1 MKTRRHFNKIIAVIA
16 LLTLLGQVG
25 QGHQQVSKG
34 QKWEYCAITSY
45 YATFTDPP
53 SQPGAKVSAVASI
66 CYFEFAGC
74 RREELKFELDL
85 AEFKKSLKIDRLIA
99 AGEKATEIALARAVA
114 KLGDDGWEMVGEVVF
129 TFGAERNNQAIYFK
143 RKKSRP
149 RR

>member
-1 MKTRRHFNKIIAVIA
+1 MAHRHFAKIVALVA

-25 QGHQQVSKG
+25 YAQQVSNR

-45 YATFTDPP
+45 YATLTDPP
-53 SQPGAKVSAVASI
+53 SKPDAKVSAVASI

-74 RREELKFELDL
+74 RREELKFELNL
-85 AEFKKSLKIDRLIA
+85 AEFKKSLKTDRLGPA
-99 AGEKATEIALARAVA
+99 VERATEIALARAIA

-143 RKKSRP
+143 RTKSRP